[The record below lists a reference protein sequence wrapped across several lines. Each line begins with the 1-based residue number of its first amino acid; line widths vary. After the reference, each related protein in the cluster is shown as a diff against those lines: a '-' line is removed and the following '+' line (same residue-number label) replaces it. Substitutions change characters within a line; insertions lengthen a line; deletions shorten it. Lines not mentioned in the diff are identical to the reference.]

1 MIHQVL
7 DAYLIYMIKVA
18 ELMGGTNVEEE
29 MKEILEFE
37 KKLATV
43 SKSSLEREKK
53 RLFKTFEFHQ

>member
-1 MIHQVL
+1 
-7 DAYLIYMIKVA
+7 MIKVA

-43 SKSSLEREKK
+43 SSSFEPREI
-53 RLFKTFEFHQ
+53 LDVNQI